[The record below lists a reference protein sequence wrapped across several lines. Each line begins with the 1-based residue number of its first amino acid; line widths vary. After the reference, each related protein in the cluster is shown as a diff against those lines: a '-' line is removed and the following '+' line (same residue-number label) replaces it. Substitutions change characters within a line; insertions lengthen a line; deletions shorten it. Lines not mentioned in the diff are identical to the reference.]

1 MQLNNNSTMNSI
13 KILWVDD
20 EIDLLKPHI
29 LFLEKKNYAVT
40 TCNNGRDAVDLF
52 SEESFDI
59 VFLDENMPGMSG
71 LETLAEIKEKKSSI
85 PVIMITKSEEEY
97 IMEEAIGS
105 KIADYLIKP
114 VNPNQILLSLKKNLD
129 HSRLVSE
136 KTTLDYQKEFRK
148 IAMDMA
154 MVNSYEDWVEL
165 YKKLLFWE
173 IELENINDLNLI
185 EILESQKV
193 EANVQFG
200 KFIERNYEDWF
211 ETPVRQGSYD
221 TKSEARSKGEQPANK
236 PIQSHTL
243 FRELVVPEI
252 VKKEKPIFFVV
263 IDNLRYDQWKAI
275 ESVVNNHYKLE
286 KEVPYFSIL
295 PTATQYARNAIF
307 SGLLPIDMEKQ
318 FPQYWK
324 NDVDEG
330 GKNLYEA
337 EFLAA
342 HLKRL
347 GLNIKHDY
355 FKITNFSGGKK
366 LAENFKALKD
376 HDLVTVVYNF
386 VDMLSHAKT
395 EMDVVKELASDDKAY
410 RSLTLSWFKNSPLLE
425 IIQQAQRLGFKLIIT
440 TDHGTINVK
449 NPSKVIGD
457 KNTSLNLRYKT
468 GRSLTYE
475 DKDVYAVKDPKKIGL
490 PTINMSSSYIFAK
503 NDLFLAY
510 VNNYNHYVSYY
521 RNTYQ
526 HGGISL
532 EEMIVPFLMFN
543 PK

>member
-1 MQLNNNSTMNSI
+1 MSQI

-20 EIDLLKPHI
+20 EIDLLTPHI
-29 LFLEKKNYAVT
+29 LFLEKKNYVVT
-40 TCNNGRDAVDLF
+40 TCNNGQDAIDLF
-52 SEESFDI
+52 DVENFDI
-59 VFLDENMPGMSG
+59 VFLDENMPGLSG

-97 IMEEAIGS
+97 IMEEAIGA

-129 HSRLVSE
+129 HSRLISE

-148 IAMDMA
+148 IAMEL
-154 MVNSYEDWVEL
+154 VSVRTYEDWIEL

-173 IELENINDLNLI
+173 LQLENIEDQSMV
-185 EILESQKV
+185 EILESQKA
-193 EANVQFG
+193 EANSQFG

-211 ETPVRQGSYD
+211 MD
-221 TKSEARSKGEQPANK
+221 KSNRPLLSHEIFGAYVAPELRKKDK
-236 PIQSHTL
+236 PIV
-243 FRELVVPEI
+243 FI
-252 VKKEKPIFFVV
+252 V
-263 IDNLRYDQWKAI
+263 IDNLRYDQWKAF
-275 ESVVNNHYKLE
+275 ESLINNHYKLE
-286 KEVPYFSIL
+286 KEVSYFSIL

-307 SGLLPIDMEKQ
+307 SGLTPLEMEQK

-330 GKNLYEA
+330 GKNQFEA
-337 EFLAA
+337 EFLTEQ
-342 HLKRL
+342 LKRL
-347 GLNIKHDY
+347 GLNIKQEY
-355 FKITNFSGGKK
+355 YKITNFAAGKK
-366 LAENFKALKD
+366 LADNFKSLKGN
-376 HDLVTVVYNF
+376 DLTTIVYNF

-395 EMDVVKELASDDKAY
+395 EMDVVKELASNDKAY
-410 RSLTLSWFKNSPLLE
+410 RSLTVSWFKNSPLLE
-425 IIQQAQRLGFKLIIT
+425 MIQQSQQQGFRLILT
-440 TDHGTINVK
+440 TDHGTINCK
-449 NPSKVIGD
+449 NPTKVIGD

-468 GRSLTYE
+468 GKSLTYE
-475 DKDVYAVKDPKKIGL
+475 EKDVFAVKDPKKIGL
-490 PTINMSSSYIFAK
+490 PALNMSSSFIFAK

-532 EEMIVPFLMFN
+532 QEMVIPFLIFE
-543 PK
+543 PR

>member
-1 MQLNNNSTMNSI
+1 MDKI

-29 LFLEKKNYAVT
+29 LFLENKNYAVT
-40 TCNNGRDAVDLF
+40 TCNNGRDAIDIF
-52 SEESFDI
+52 EENQFDI

-71 LETLAEIKEKKSSI
+71 LETLSEMKEKKSAV
-85 PVIMITKSEEEY
+85 PVIMITKSEEES

-114 VNPNQILLSLKKNLD
+114 VNPNQILLALKKNLD
-129 HSRLVSE
+129 HSRLITE

-148 IAMDMA
+148 IAMDLA
-154 MVNSYEDWVEL
+154 MVNSFEDWAEL
-165 YKKLLFWE
+165 YKKLIFWE
-173 IELENINDLNLI
+173 IELENIEDQGLI
-185 EILESQKV
+185 SILESQKV
-193 EANVQFG
+193 EANAQFG
-200 KFIERNYEDWF
+200 KFIEKNYEKWF
-211 ETPVRQGSYD
+211 EEKADKPVL
-221 TKSEARSKGEQPANK
+221 
-236 PIQSHTL
+236 SHKL
-243 FRELVVPEI
+243 FREYVVPEI
-252 VKKEKPIFFVV
+252 VKKDKPILFVV
-263 IDNLRYDQWKAI
+263 IDNLRYDQWKAF
-275 ESVVNNHYKLE
+275 ESVVNNHYKQE
-286 KEVPYFSIL
+286 KEAAYYAML

-307 SGLLPIDMEKQ
+307 SGLTPLEMEKQ
-318 FPQYWK
+318 FPQYWR
-324 NDVDEG
+324 NDVEDG
-330 GKNLYEA
+330 GKNLYEG
-337 EFLAA
+337 EFLEAQ
-342 HLKRL
+342 LNRL
-347 GLNIKHDY
+347 GLRIKSEY
-355 FKITNFSGGKK
+355 YKITNFKDGKK
-366 LAENFKALKD
+366 LVDNFKGLKNN
-376 HDLVTVVYNF
+376 DLTTIVYNF

-395 EMDVVKELASDDKAY
+395 EMEVVKELASNDKAY

-425 IIQQAQRLGFKLIIT
+425 MIQMAQQMGFKLILT

-475 DKDVYAVKDPKKIGL
+475 DKDVYAIKDPKKIGL
-490 PTINMSSSYIFAK
+490 PAINMSSSFIFAK

-532 EEMIVPFLMFN
+532 EEMIVPFLVFN
-543 PK
+543 PR

>member
-1 MQLNNNSTMNSI
+1 MNKI

-29 LFLEKKNYAVT
+29 LFLEKKNYEVT
-40 TCNNGRDAVDLF
+40 TCNNGQDAIELF
-52 SEESFDI
+52 EENNYDV
-59 VFLDENMPGMSG
+59 VFLDENMPGLTG
-71 LETLAEIKEKKSSI
+71 LETLSELKEKKSSV

-154 MVNSYEDWVEL
+154 MVNSFEDWADL
-165 YKKLLFWE
+165 YKRLIYWE
-173 IELENINDLNLI
+173 MELENIEDQSMV
-185 EILESQKV
+185 EILESQKI
-193 EANVQFG
+193 EANNQFG
-200 KFIERNYEDWF
+200 KFIEKNYEDWF
-211 ETPVRQGSYD
+211 NEHEDKPVLSH
-221 TKSEARSKGEQPANK
+221 KLFGELVAPEIRKKDK
-236 PIQSHTL
+236 PIL
-243 FRELVVPEI
+243 
-252 VKKEKPIFFVV
+252 FVV
-263 IDNLRYDQWKAI
+263 IDNLRYDQWKAF
-275 ESVVNNHYKLE
+275 ESIVNNHYKLE
-286 KEVPYFSIL
+286 KETSYYAML

-307 SGLLPIDMEKQ
+307 SGLTPLEMEKK

-324 NDVDEG
+324 NDIDDG
-330 GKNLYEA
+330 GKNLFEG
-337 EFLAA
+337 EFLTEQ
-342 HLKRL
+342 LKRL
-347 GLNIKHDY
+347 GLDIKQEY
-355 FKITNFSGGKK
+355 YKITNFRDGKK
-366 LAENFKALKD
+366 LADNFKGLKD
-376 HDLVTVVYNF
+376 NDLTTIVYNF

-395 EMDVVKELASDDKAY
+395 EMEVVKELASDDKAY
-410 RSLTLSWFKNSPLLE
+410 RSLTVSWFKNSPLLDM
-425 IIQQAQRLGFKLIIT
+425 IQQAQKMGFKLILT
-440 TDHGTINVK
+440 TDHGTINCK

-475 DKDVYAVKDPKKIGL
+475 NKDVYAVKDPKKIGL
-490 PTINMSSSYIFAK
+490 PALNMSSSFIFAK
-503 NDLFLAY
+503 NDYFLAY

-532 EEMIVPFLMFN
+532 EEMIVPFLIFE